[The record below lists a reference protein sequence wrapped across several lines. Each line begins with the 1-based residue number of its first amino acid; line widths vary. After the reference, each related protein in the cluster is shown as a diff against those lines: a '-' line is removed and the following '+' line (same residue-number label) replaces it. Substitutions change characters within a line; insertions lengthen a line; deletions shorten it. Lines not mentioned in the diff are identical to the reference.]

1 MGVRIAKVGMDMYRS
16 ALSMLNCCC
25 VSWGLMQERRLQ
37 DVNSMP
43 NRLASD
49 VRTARRH
56 GVRNGMHLD
65 HDRMIADYLI
75 SIGGLQ
81 ECM

>member
-25 VSWGLMQERRLQ
+25 VCWELMQERRLQ

-49 VRTARRH
+49 VRAARRH

>member
-16 ALSMLNCCC
+16 ALSVLNCRC
-25 VSWGLMQERRLQ
+25 VPLGLNAGARLQ

-49 VRTARRH
+49 VPAASRH
-56 GVRNGMHLD
+56 RVRNRRQLD

>member
-16 ALSMLNCCC
+16 ALSMLNCWC

-49 VRTARRH
+49 VRAARRH
-56 GVRNGMHLD
+56 GVQNGMHLD